1 MDPTPQDR
9 FAVVSKS
16 GSRGSFMS
24 IGAEGRII
32 SGNDPGHHSLDAASI
47 PSRMNTVKMKGMRSA
62 VVALST
68 AILSQA
74 FAQTDAPKYSN
85 EFLAIGVGARAL
97 GMGSAYTASVGDV
110 TSGYWNPAGLL
121 GVRGDLQ
128 VGAMH
133 SEYFAGIAKY
143 DYVGLAKPIDS
154 TSAIGF
160 SFIRFGI
167 DNIPNTIDLIDPSGN
182 IDYDRITSFSSA
194 DHAFILSYARKLRV
208 PGLRVG
214 GNAKVIY
221 RRVGE
226 FGKAWG
232 FGLDAA
238 ARYDLDAWRF
248 SAVARDITSTFNAW
262 SYTLDQRTID
272 VFTQTGNEIPANSVE
287 VTLPRLVL
295 GVARQFNFG
304 KKFGLIAAADL
315 ENTFDGKRNTFIKSS
330 VASIDPRLGLEL
342 GYAGVIF
349 VRTGIS
355 NIQRVTDI
363 SGKESLSIQPNMGIG
378 LKIRSLAIDY
388 ALTDIGDN
396 SVALYSNVFSLRFDL
411 FKRPSS

>member
-1 MDPTPQDR
+1 
-9 FAVVSKS
+9 
-16 GSRGSFMS
+16 
-24 IGAEGRII
+24 
-32 SGNDPGHHSLDAASI
+32 
-47 PSRMNTVKMKGMRSA
+47 MKGMRSLWA
-62 VVALST
+62 GAMMVLCAT
-68 AILSQA
+68 AM
-74 FAQTDAPKYSN
+74 AQTDAPKYSN

-97 GMGSAYTASVGDV
+97 GMGNAYTAAVNDV

-128 VGAMH
+128 VGVMH

-154 TSAIGF
+154 VSTIGF

-182 IDYDRITSFSSA
+182 IDYDRITTFSSA
-194 DHAFILSYARKLRV
+194 DHAFIISYARKLRV

-238 ARYDLDAWRF
+238 ARYELDKWHM
-248 SAVARDITSTFNAW
+248 SAVVRDVTGTFNAW
-262 SYTLDQRTID
+262 SYTLDERTID
-272 VFTQTGNEIPANSVE
+272 VFTQTGNEIPVNSVE
-287 VTLPRLVL
+287 VTLPRLML

-304 KKFGLIAAADL
+304 SKFGLVTALDL
-315 ENTFDGKRNTFIKSS
+315 ENTFDGKRNTLLKSDPVS
-330 VASIDPRLGLEL
+330 VDPRIGLEV
-342 GYAGVIF
+342 GYAGIVF
-349 VRTGIS
+349 VRAGVS
-355 NIQRVTDI
+355 NFQRVTDLAD
-363 SGKESLSIQPNMGIG
+363 KQQLTMQPNIGVG
-378 LKIRSLAIDY
+378 LKIKSLALDY